1 MQAIEESSRASA
13 VVSPAARVGIGG
25 PVGSG
30 KTALIEALI
39 PELQRRGVDLAVVT
53 NDLVTKEDAERL
65 RRSGLIDPL
74 RVSAVEAGACPHTVI
89 REDPTLNIAAGDDL
103 EARFLGLELILFE
116 SGGDNLAST
125 FSLDLVD
132 WWIFVI
138 DVAGGDDIPRKRGP
152 GLLRCDLLVVNK
164 IDLAPYVGVK
174 LEPMLAEARRVHA
187 NRYPLRAKTLYWLR
201 NWLADEPYSAANMSD
216 IPSTSRVHSSSTGC
230 GPILR

>member
-1 MQAIEESSRASA
+1 MLQNIQSKNGPAKVSA
-13 VVSPAARVGIGG
+13 AARVGIGG

-39 PELQRRGVDLAVVT
+39 PELQRRGVNLAIVT

-65 RRSGLIDPL
+65 RRSGLIDPD

-103 EARFLGLELILFE
+103 EAKFPGVELILFE

-152 GLLRCDLLVVNK
+152 GLIRCDLLVVNK
-164 IDLAPYVGVK
+164 IDLAPYVGVN
-174 LEPMLAEARRVHA
+174 LEQMLADADRVRGGRAVIASNARSGDGIEAIADAILAAVLFRV
-187 NRYPLRAKTLYWLR
+187 
-201 NWLADEPYSAANMSD
+201 
-216 IPSTSRVHSSSTGC
+216 
-230 GPILR
+230 

>member
-1 MQAIEESSRASA
+1 MLHAINRENTTSQVA
-13 VVSPAARVGIGG
+13 SPAARVGIGG

-30 KTALIEALI
+30 KAALIEALI
-39 PELQRRGVDLAVVT
+39 PVLQRRGVDLAVVT

-65 RRSGLIDPL
+65 RRSGLIDPS

-103 EARFLGLELILFE
+103 EARFPGVELILFE

-132 WWIFVI
+132 WWMFVI

-164 IDLAPYVGVK
+164 IDLAPYVGVE
-174 LEPMLAEARRVHA
+174 LAPMLAEAERV
-187 NRYPLRAKTLYWLR
+187 RAGRPVIATNAR
-201 NWLADEPYSAANMSD
+201 SGVGVEAVADAIRAA
-216 IPSTSRVHSSSTGC
+216 V
-230 GPILR
+230 LFKV

>member
-1 MQAIEESSRASA
+1 MMLHSLRGDQDILGEGAG
-13 VVSPAARVGIGG
+13 AARVGIGG

-39 PELQRRGVDLAVVT
+39 PALQRRAIDFAVVT
-53 NDLVTKEDAERL
+53 NDLVTREDAERL
-65 RRSGLIDPL
+65 RRSGLIDPA

-103 EARFLGLELILFE
+103 EARFPGLELILFE

-138 DVAGGDDIPRKRGP
+138 DVAGGDDIPRKKGP

-164 IDLAPYVGVK
+164 IDLAPYVGVDLDK
-174 LEPMLAEARRVHA
+174 MLDEAGRVRA
-187 NRYPLRAKTLYWLR
+187 GRPVIATNLRGGIGVEAI
-201 NWLADEPYSAANMSD
+201 ADAISAAVLF
-216 IPSTSRVHSSSTGC
+216 RV
-230 GPILR
+230 

>member
-1 MQAIEESSRASA
+1 MHDRVALSKVRKTPG
-13 VVSPAARVGIGG
+13 VGAARVGIGG

-30 KTALIEALI
+30 KTALIERLI
-39 PELQRRGVDLAVVT
+39 PVLTGRGIDLAVVT

-65 RRSGLIDPL
+65 RRSGLIDPA

-89 REDPTLNIAAGDDL
+89 REDPTLNIAAGDEL
-103 EARFLGLELILFE
+103 ERKFPGLELIIFE

-152 GLLRCDLLVVNK
+152 GVLRCDLLVVNK
-164 IDLAPYVGVK
+164 IDLAPFVGVDLDAM
-174 LEPMLAEARRVHA
+174 LEEARAVREE
-187 NRYPLRAKTLYWLR
+187 R
-201 NWLADEPYSAANMSD
+201 
-216 IPSTSRVHSSSTGC
+216 
-230 GPILR
+230 PILATNARTGAGVDAVANAMSQAVLFR

>member
-1 MQAIEESSRASA
+1 MLHDTTSVKAISA
-13 VVSPAARVGIGG
+13 TVSPAARVGIGG

-53 NDLVTKEDAERL
+53 NDLVTKEDAERV
-65 RRSGLIDPL
+65 RRSGLIDPA

-103 EARFLGLELILFE
+103 EVKFPGVELILFE

-138 DVAGGDDIPRKRGP
+138 DVAGGDDIPRKKGP

-164 IDLAPYVGVK
+164 IDLAPYVGVN
-174 LEPMLAEARRVHA
+174 LEQMLADAVRVREGRAVISTNARSGAGIGAVADAILAAVLFRV
-187 NRYPLRAKTLYWLR
+187 
-201 NWLADEPYSAANMSD
+201 
-216 IPSTSRVHSSSTGC
+216 
-230 GPILR
+230 

>member
-1 MQAIEESSRASA
+1 MPDPSGDKLQAAGTG
-13 VVSPAARVGIGG
+13 PGAARVGIGG

-30 KTALIEALI
+30 KTALIEALT
-39 PELQRRGVDLAVVT
+39 PVLQRRNIDFAVVT
-53 NDLVTKEDAERL
+53 NDLVTREDAERL
-65 RRSGLIDPL
+65 RRSGLIDPA

-103 EARFLGLELILFE
+103 EARFAGLELILFE

-138 DVAGGDDIPRKRGP
+138 DVAGGDDIPRKKGP

-164 IDLAPYVGVK
+164 IDLAPHVGVD
-174 LEPMLAEARRVHA
+174 LERMLEEARGVRGGRPVIA
-187 NRYPLRAKTLYWLR
+187 TNMRAG
-201 NWLADEPYSAANMSD
+201 NGIEDVADAISAAVLF
-216 IPSTSRVHSSSTGC
+216 RV
-230 GPILR
+230 

>member
-1 MQAIEESSRASA
+1 MLHPSIDTTTKAPAM
-13 VVSPAARVGIGG
+13 PAARVGIGG

-39 PELQRRGVDLAVVT
+39 PVLQRRHIDFAVVT

-65 RRSGLIDPL
+65 RRSGLIDPA

-103 EARFLGLELILFE
+103 EARFPGLELIVFE

-132 WWIFVI
+132 WWMFVI
-138 DVAGGDDIPRKRGP
+138 DVAGGDDIPRKKGP

-164 IDLAPYVGVK
+164 IDLAPYVGIDLDK
-174 LEPMLAEARRVHA
+174 MLAEAVGVRKQKPVIATNARTGVGIEA
-187 NRYPLRAKTLYWLR
+187 VADAL
-201 NWLADEPYSAANMSD
+201 LAA
-216 IPSTSRVHSSSTGC
+216 V
-230 GPILR
+230 LFKV

>member
-1 MQAIEESSRASA
+1 MLDPLRTDQPAARTG
-13 VVSPAARVGIGG
+13 PGAARVGIGG

-30 KTALIEALI
+30 KTALIETLI
-39 PELQRRGVDLAVVT
+39 PVLQRRGIDFAVVT

-65 RRSGLIDPL
+65 RRSGLIDPA

-89 REDPTLNIAAGDDL
+89 REDPTLNIAAGDEL
-103 EARFLGLELILFE
+103 EARFPGLELILFE

-138 DVAGGDDIPRKRGP
+138 DGAGGDDIPRKKGP

-164 IDLAPYVGVK
+164 IDLAPYVGVD
-174 LEPMLAEARRVHA
+174 LEKMLAEAKAVRRGRAVIA
-187 NRYPLRAKTLYWLR
+187 TNLRAGVGIEED
-201 NWLADEPYSAANMSD
+201 ADAISAAVLC
-216 IPSTSRVHSSSTGC
+216 RV
-230 GPILR
+230 